1 MTVVSESEYSQGIAG
16 QLCTVSVK
24 DKDGLPDEG
33 GGLDGESDAGA
44 GATEEC
50 STLTSL
56 VGKGRQ
62 DVLGEARP
70 QRAFEGAPPLQLVL
84 QDRVAGHSV
93 HQKLRG
99 CLIVFFDEDEEPR
112 IRRLGLDLCTALY
125 FCAILKGC
133 FSLPPDKATDDKS
146 NYARLFLDDFAK
158 TQGNKTQD
166 FSKTQRKFPQKLKVP
181 EGFP

>member
-1 MTVVSESEYSQGIAG
+1 MIVILEGEYSQGIAG
-16 QLCTVSVK
+16 QLCTVSVE
-24 DKDGLPDEG
+24 DKDGLPDVG
-33 GGLDGESDAGA
+33 GGLYGENNAGA
-44 GATEEC
+44 GAPEER

-56 VGKGRQ
+56 AGQGRQ

-125 FCAILKGC
+125 FCAILKGH

-146 NYARLFLDDFAK
+146 NYARLFFGRFR
-158 TQGNKTQD
+158 QN
-166 FSKTQRKFPQKLKVP
+166 SR
-181 EGFP
+181 E